1 MGGVGPSP
9 DLEGGIPTSTLLARL
24 LVEGC
29 WTLSQVEPLVTW
41 QVSGPGILRVAQ
53 KDSHDPSVWFP
64 KPPPFGHRSWW
75 NFSEHPVFRDGKH
88 MENGV

>member
-41 QVSGPGILRVAQ
+41 QVSGPGILRVA
-53 KDSHDPSVWFP
+53 
-64 KPPPFGHRSWW
+64 
-75 NFSEHPVFRDGKH
+75 
-88 MENGV
+88 